1 MGYSLW
7 YVKTD
12 HSKNQDLS
20 TSLESPY
27 EELLNA
33 SFSLEIHHSELIL
46 WAVKERAS
54 KQQKKSLCSMG
65 YSLWYVKTD
74 HSKNQDLS
82 TSLESPYEELLS
94 ASFSLEIHHSE
105 LILWAVKERASK
117 QQKNPF
123 VAWAIASGTS
133 KLTTL
138 RIKI

>member
-20 TSLESPY
+20 KSLESPY
-27 EELLNA
+27 EELLN
-33 SFSLEIHHSELIL
+33 
-46 WAVKERAS
+46 
-54 KQQKKSLCSMG
+54 
-65 YSLWYVKTD
+65 
-74 HSKNQDLS
+74 
-82 TSLESPYEELLS
+82 